1 MNARNKMKEIRDKF
15 ERKPREIWISSKN
28 IFAIDLSDIIHR
40 FKSQILVVYARC
52 YFIHCAIHL
61 SNIGTISH
69 LKSFGLGVKDF
80 SFDQALTR
88 EYVPSIM

>member
-1 MNARNKMKEIRDKF
+1 MNERNKMKEIRDKF

-52 YFIHCAIHL
+52 YLFHPLRYPLVQHWNNLALEIIR
-61 SNIGTISH
+61 SWSE
-69 LKSFGLGVKDF
+69 GLQF
-80 SFDQALTR
+80 
-88 EYVPSIM
+88 